1 MSRRERSGSERSVVS
16 LDRLLTVVEL
26 AEYLS
31 VPIATIYTWRYR
43 NKGPQGFRVGRH
55 LRFREGDVEKWL
67 GNQLAESNE
76 ETS

>member
-1 MSRRERSGSERSVVS
+1 MAHIRKHPTTGKPQVRGI
-16 LDRLLTVVEL
+16 D
-26 AEYLS
+26 
-31 VPIATIYTWRYR
+31 PATIYTWRYR